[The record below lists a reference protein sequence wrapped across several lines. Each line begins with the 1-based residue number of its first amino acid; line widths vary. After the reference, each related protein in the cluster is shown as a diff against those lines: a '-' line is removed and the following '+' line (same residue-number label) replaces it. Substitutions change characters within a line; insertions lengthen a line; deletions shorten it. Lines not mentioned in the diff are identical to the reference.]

1 MAWGLDHEIIYEVC
15 KMKSFII
22 PENFKH
28 LQTYKPS
35 HTNQIIALFYK

>member
-1 MAWGLDHEIIYEVC
+1 MAQSLDREIVYKVC

-35 HTNQIIALFYK
+35 QQIIALF

>member
-1 MAWGLDHEIIYEVC
+1 MARGLDHEIIYKVC